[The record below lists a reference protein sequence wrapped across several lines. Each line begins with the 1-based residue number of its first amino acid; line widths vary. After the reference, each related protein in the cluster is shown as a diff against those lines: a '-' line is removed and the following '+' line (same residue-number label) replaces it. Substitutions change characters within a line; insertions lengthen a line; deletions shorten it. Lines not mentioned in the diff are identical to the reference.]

1 VYSNGSVTFEHSFP
15 EPGKFV
21 GLVTIRGGTD
31 EYVSRFPFAVGAG
44 GKSNLPYIIGA
55 IVLAAAGAFF
65 FMRSKKNKTEAA

>member
-1 VYSNGSVTFEHSFP
+1 
-15 EPGKFV
+15 
-21 GLVTIRGGTD
+21 
-31 EYVSRFPFAVGAG
+31 FAVGAG